1 MHPFSGS
8 YWRMY
13 ANKIRELTTK
23 KEDTGFK
30 KQDPTKEKKEGNPRY
45 DGGERILGCQRGGV

>member
-1 MHPFSGS
+1 
-8 YWRMY
+8 MY